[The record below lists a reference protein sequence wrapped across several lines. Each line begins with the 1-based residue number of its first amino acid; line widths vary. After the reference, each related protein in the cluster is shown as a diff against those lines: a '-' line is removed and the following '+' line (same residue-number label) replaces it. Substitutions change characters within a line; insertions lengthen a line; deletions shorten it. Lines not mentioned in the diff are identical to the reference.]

1 MAAAR
6 RDPQGIAP
14 DRAPVALLLID
25 VINHFAY
32 PDGLALRRRAQ
43 PMARRLRALKARA
56 HAAGVP
62 VLYVN
67 DTFGRWRSDFAAVV
81 RACTAP
87 GSRGREIAGL
97 LAPGPDDYFV
107 LKPRH
112 SGFHAS
118 PLHILLEHLG
128 AERLILTG
136 LTTPQCVLI
145 TASDAHMRG
154 YRLAVPRDCV
164 AASDPED
171 DARSLA
177 LMRRHFSA
185 DTRPSPHIRFLR
197 SRGQVLH
204 SDISAPRPS
213 WPVAGAAPVRA
224 RRK

>member
-1 MAAAR
+1 MARAGS
-6 RDPQGIAP
+6 DPHGNAP
-14 DRAPVALLLID
+14 DRASVALLLID
-25 VINHFAY
+25 VINNFAY
-32 PDGLALRRRAQ
+32 PDGLALRRRAG

-67 DTFGRWRSDFAAVV
+67 DNFGRWRSDFAAVV

-87 GSRGREIAGL
+87 GSRGREIASL

-112 SGFHAS
+112 SGFYAG
-118 PLHILLEHLG
+118 PLDILLEHLG
-128 AERLILTG
+128 ARRLILTG
-136 LTTPQCVLI
+136 LTTPQCVLL

-164 AASDPED
+164 AASDPRD

-185 DTRPSPHIRFLR
+185 DTRPSTRIRLAR
-197 SRGQVLH
+197 
-204 SDISAPRPS
+204 
-213 WPVAGAAPVRA
+213 VARA
-224 RRK
+224 RAG

>member
-1 MAAAR
+1 MAVTR
-6 RDPQGIAP
+6 RDPNGHAP
-14 DRAPVALLLID
+14 DRAAVALLLID
-25 VINHFAY
+25 VINQFAY
-32 PDGLALRRRAQ
+32 PDGLALRRRAR

-67 DTFGRWRSDFAAVV
+67 DNFGRWRSDFAAVV

-87 GSRGREIAGL
+87 GSRGREIASL

-118 PLHILLEHLG
+118 PLDILLEHLG

-136 LTTPQCVLI
+136 LTTPQCVFI
-145 TASDAHMRG
+145 TATDAHMRG
-154 YRLAVPRDCV
+154 YRLVVPRDCV
-164 AASDPED
+164 AASNPED

-177 LMRRHFSA
+177 LMRRYFSA
-185 DTRPSPHIRFLR
+185 DTRPSPQLRFP
-197 SRGQVLH
+197 RGQVLH
-204 SDISAPRPS
+204 SDTS
-213 WPVAGAAPVRA
+213 A
-224 RRK
+224 RRGRAAVANVGM

>member
-1 MAAAR
+1 MAR
-6 RDPQGIAP
+6 PGRDPHGNAP

-25 VINHFAY
+25 VINDFMY
-32 PDGLALRRRAQ
+32 PDGLALRRRAR

-56 HAAGVP
+56 QGAGVP

-67 DTFGRWRSDFAAVV
+67 DNFGRWRSDFAAVV

-107 LKPRH
+107 LKPKH
-112 SGFHAS
+112 SAFYAS
-118 PLHILLEHLG
+118 PLDILLEHLG
-128 AERLILTG
+128 ARRLILTG

-145 TASDAHMRG
+145 TASGAHMRG

-164 AASDPED
+164 AASNPQD

-185 DTRPSPHIRFLR
+185 DTRPSTRIRFTR
-197 SRGQVLH
+197 V
-204 SDISAPRPS
+204 D
-213 WPVAGAAPVRA
+213 RA
-224 RRK
+224 RGKA